1 MKTIFAQEQELGR
14 IGEGGGL
21 GPFANVTDGTE
32 GLTNISRLI
41 SSIIG
46 FMTISAFIWF
56 IFQFLIGGFNWIT
69 SGGDKA
75 KLQSA
80 RDRITHSIIGLI
92 IVVISVAVL
101 SLVGQFFGIDFTLSN
116 PGGIMNSLS
125 Q

>member
-1 MKTIFAQEQELGR
+1 MKTIFAQELGR
-14 IGEGGGL
+14 IGGDGL
-21 GPFANVTDGTE
+21 GPFANVSGGTE
-32 GLTNISRLI
+32 GLQNISKLV
-41 SSIIG
+41 SGIIG

-80 RDRITHSIIGLI
+80 RDRITNSLIGLI
-92 IVVISVAVL
+92 VVVISWAML
-101 SLVGQFFGIDFTLSN
+101 SLAGQFFGVDFTLSN
-116 PGGIMNSLS
+116 PGGVMDSLS

>member
-1 MKTIFAQEQELGR
+1 MIQQIFAQELGR

-21 GPFANVTDGTE
+21 GPFANVSGGTE
-32 GLTNISRLI
+32 GLQNITKLI

-46 FMTISAFIWF
+46 FMTIAGFIWF

-80 RDRITHSIIGLI
+80 KDRITHSLIGLI
-92 IVVISVAVL
+92 VLVVGWAISL
-101 SLVGQFFGIDFTLSN
+101 WLV
-116 PGGIMNSLS
+116 NSSGLTS
-125 Q
+125 PFQILEAS

>member
-1 MKTIFAQEQELGR
+1 MKTIFAQDLGR

-21 GPFANVTDGTE
+21 GPFANVSDGTE

-92 IVVISVAVL
+92 IVVISVAIL

>member
-1 MKTIFAQEQELGR
+1 MKTIFAQDLGR

-21 GPFANVTDGTE
+21 GPFANVSDGTE

-69 SGGDKA
+69 SGGR
-75 KLQSA
+75 Q
-80 RDRITHSIIGLI
+80 G
-92 IVVISVAVL
+92 
-101 SLVGQFFGIDFTLSN
+101 
-116 PGGIMNSLS
+116 
-125 Q
+125 

>member
-1 MKTIFAQEQELGR
+1 MIKTIFAQELGR
-14 IGEGGGL
+14 IGQGDGL
-21 GPFANVTDGTE
+21 GPFANVSSGSE
-32 GLTNISRLI
+32 GLQNVTKLV

-46 FMTISAFIWF
+46 VMTVAAFIWF

-80 RDRITHSIIGLI
+80 RDRITNSIIGLI
-92 IVVISVAVL
+92 VVVISWSML
-101 SLVGQFFGIDFTLSN
+101 SLAGQFFGIDFTLSN
-116 PGGIMNSLS
+116 PSGVMNSLS

>member
-1 MKTIFAQEQELGR
+1 MKTTFAQELGR

-21 GPFANVTDGTE
+21 GPFANVADGTE

-75 KLQSA
+75 KLQSS

-92 IVVISVAVL
+92 VVVISVAAL
-101 SLVGQFFGIDFTLSN
+101 SLVSQFFGIDFTLSN

>member
-1 MKTIFAQEQELGR
+1 MKTIFAQELGR

-21 GPFANVTDGTE
+21 GPFANVSDGTE
-32 GLTNISRLI
+32 GLINISRLV

-46 FMTISAFIWF
+46 FMTISGFIWF

-80 RDRITHSIIGLI
+80 RDRITNSLIGLL
-92 IVVISVAVL
+92 VVVVGWAIL
-101 SLVGQFFGIDFTLSN
+101 SLAGQFFGVDFTLSN
-116 PGGIMNSLS
+116 PGGIMDSLS